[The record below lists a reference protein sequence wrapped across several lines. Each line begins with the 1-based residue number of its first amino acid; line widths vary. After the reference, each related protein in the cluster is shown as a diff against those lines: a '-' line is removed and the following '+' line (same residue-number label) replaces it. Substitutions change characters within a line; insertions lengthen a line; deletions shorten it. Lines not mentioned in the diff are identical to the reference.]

1 MAPSLR
7 GLALLAAGVAAAASF
22 ATPAGAAVEC
32 TPPVTVG
39 SCYVHGEN
47 DAWTCGL
54 GYVGVQYGLGSRLEV
69 CLLEWQP

>member
-1 MAPSLR
+1 MRSLS
-7 GLALLAAGVAAAASF
+7 LLAVAVAAAATF
-22 ATPAGAAVEC
+22 AAPASAAVEC

-54 GYVGVQYGLGSRLEV
+54 GWVGVQYGLGTRVEV